1 MQAAK
6 IKLVWHPTFLSDLPE
21 ARGPTAEAAAAAASP
36 ITTLPTAKIY

>member
-21 ARGPTAEAAAAAASP
+21 ARGPTAEAAAASP